1 MARNHSDV
9 KVETGEERSPVEPQY
24 QQAEGQAEQTEPSVE
39 LASSCQRRS
48 PGERER
54 PPKLARR
61 IFPSSD
67 SSSQYED
74 DGWKTAN
81 REDSRCSE
89 PGTTTESWEFK
100 STQEAPI
107 ARLESLDELETSQVR
122 SEKYFQIIVV
132 GQTDSCGVRMIE
144 ACVVVFPSPERNNLN
159 NNTPAFI
166 HCISSLAET
175 RDRNTIINFN

>member
-1 MARNHSDV
+1 MSLEERLSSDVRSILSLLEESMARKGLDV
-9 KVETGEERSPVEPQY
+9 KVEAGEESSPVEHQY
-24 QQAEGQAEQTEPSVE
+24 QQGEGQAEQTESSLE
-39 LASSCQRRS
+39 LASSSQRRS
-48 PGERER
+48 PTERER

-89 PGTTTESWEFK
+89 PGTESWEFK

-122 SEKYFQIIVV
+122 NIFK
-132 GQTDSCGVRMIE
+132 
-144 ACVVVFPSPERNNLN
+144 
-159 NNTPAFI
+159 
-166 HCISSLAET
+166 
-175 RDRNTIINFN
+175 